1 MTQADEMRSAEAQNI
16 LRKVQST
23 ILFMAVT
30 QLNNNSSIK
39 NSLSESY
46 LQKIDEYSNKNS
58 GGGEVTTIAD
68 TNEPLTPIIEEKSI
82 SHKFSM

>member
-30 QLNNNSSIK
+30 HLNNNSSIK

-46 LQKIDEYSNKNS
+46 L
-58 GGGEVTTIAD
+58 
-68 TNEPLTPIIEEKSI
+68 
-82 SHKFSM
+82 